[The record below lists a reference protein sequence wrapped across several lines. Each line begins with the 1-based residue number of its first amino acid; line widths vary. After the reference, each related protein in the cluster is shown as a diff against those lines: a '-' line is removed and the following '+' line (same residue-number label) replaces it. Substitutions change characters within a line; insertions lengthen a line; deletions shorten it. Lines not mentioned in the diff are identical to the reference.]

1 MGLFKGLGCDAAEND
16 ILVLILIVLL
26 FANCGDGLFNEE
38 ILAVIIILWL
48 IIFNTCGKECC

>member
-1 MGLFKGLGCDAAEND
+1 MGLFSGLGCLAAKND

-26 FANCGDGLFNEE
+26 FADCKDGLFNEE

-48 IIFNTCGKECC
+48 IVFNVCGKDCC

>member
-1 MGLFKGLGCDAAEND
+1 MGLFSGLGCLAGKND

-26 FANCGDGLFNEE
+26 FANCEGGLFNEE

-48 IIFNTCGKECC
+48 IIFNVCEDDHC